1 LWLGQGERKNAGI
14 LLLQRM
20 SLPQVPLLFIK
31 HNTMIMNFDLLK
43 EGNLELVN
51 KCIYKA
57 VYIDLVIAMWN
68 YNTENI

>member
-51 KCIYKA
+51 K
-57 VYIDLVIAMWN
+57 
-68 YNTENI
+68 